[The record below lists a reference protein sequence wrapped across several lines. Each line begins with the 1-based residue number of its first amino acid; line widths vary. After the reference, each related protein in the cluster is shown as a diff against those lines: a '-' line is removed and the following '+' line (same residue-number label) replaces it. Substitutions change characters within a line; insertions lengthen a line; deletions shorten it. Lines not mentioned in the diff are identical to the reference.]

1 MGMLLGALDIGTATT
16 RLYAGEVVDKK
27 CEVLACVE
35 MPTMGVRKGVIRN
48 IESVASVI
56 STLQKR
62 MTAEFHIDLYDVEV
76 NFSAMG
82 VQTCRRTGHKA
93 IAPGYEITEADVI
106 EAEENATVQDLP
118 NAPDVRFQSFRQK
131 YEVDRRPVSTPLGMT
146 GADLVANVLDLMA
159 PRSAYEA
166 VKTVLHRAG
175 MRSQEI
181 FFSGIAVMDA
191 VLDAKARDDG
201 AIVIDFGAGV
211 VDYAVMCHGVIATA
225 GTLGVGGSHVTND
238 LAHAFNISQR
248 EAEEVK
254 RLHGSAMLQS
264 DRGKERHQLEFSHV
278 SVPRSISIH
287 AIQTVTTER
296 VDETLRLIY
305 DILVGQNILHHIH
318 GGVYLTGGTAALPGI
333 VERAEQI
340 FACPCRLGVPLD
352 VELPEEMRKEPFLHA
367 TGVGLLKC
375 RERRLSQLVTTP
387 SWVSRL
393 VNFFKH

>member
-16 RLYAGEVVDKK
+16 RLYAGEMVDQK
-27 CEVLACVE
+27 CEVLTHVS

-48 IESVASVI
+48 IEAVASVI

-62 MTAEFHIDLYDVEV
+62 MSTEHHIDLYDVEV
-76 NFSAMG
+76 NFSTMG
-82 VQTCRRTGHKA
+82 VQTCHRTGHKA
-93 IAPGYEITEADVI
+93 IPPGYEITEADVA
-106 EAEENATVQDLP
+106 EAEDNATVQDVP
-118 NAPDVRFQSFRQK
+118 NAPEVRFQSFRQK

-146 GADLVANVLDLMA
+146 GTDLVANVLDLMA
-159 PRSAYEA
+159 PRSSYEA

-201 AIVIDFGAGV
+201 AIIIDFGAGV
-211 VDYAVMCHGVIATA
+211 VDYAVMCHGVIATV

-238 LAHAFNISQR
+238 LAHAFSISQR

-264 DRGKERHQLEFSHV
+264 DRSKERYQLDYSQV
-278 SVPRSISIH
+278 STPRSISIH

-296 VDETLRLIY
+296 IDETLRLIY
-305 DILVGQNILHHIH
+305 DILVGQNILHHVH
-318 GGVYLTGGTAALPGI
+318 GGVYLTGGTAAIPGI
-333 VERAEQI
+333 VERASQI
-340 FACPCRLGVPLD
+340 FACPCRIGVPLD
-352 VELPEEMRKEPFLHA
+352 VELPEEMRQEPFVHA

-375 RERRLSQLVTTP
+375 RARRLSQMVSKP
-387 SWVSRL
+387 SLLARL
-393 VNFFKH
+393 LTFFKH